1 MNKDFIFI
9 SGDSHDDSNDESSIS
24 VSSQSENNASP
35 MMMTTTY
42 TITPNYQCKLIDFH
56 KNVDEFSRKYF
67 EELIEDLKAQ
77 FEQFARTEESFNR
90 LSLNDQSK
98 LLEFN
103 TPLYVQYLIA
113 GYFNESSGSGQIQ
126 VLFIR
131 WKKIGVLRIS
141 MLTFW
146 VPFQWFLNNY
156 TPDDND
162 FLLRRVSFHEFND
175 SVKLF
180 HSAIHVG
187 RYNSLLNSVK
197 RRQEE
202 FSKLSFKASSVI
214 LFYPNNFINFFF
226 DDIQLIH
233 EAYEKNTAGL
243 DHDYEPLVDLLQ
255 EMVEMF
261 YNFGF
266 QDYDEFESNHQIV
279 TLNPK

>member
-1 MNKDFIFI
+1 
-9 SGDSHDDSNDESSIS
+9 
-24 VSSQSENNASP
+24 
-35 MMMTTTY
+35 MMLTTY

-56 KNVDEFSRKYF
+56 KNVDEFSRQYF
-67 EELIEDLKAQ
+67 EDLIEDLKAQ
-77 FEQFARTEESFNR
+77 FEQFARTEESFNQ

-113 GYFNESSGSGQIQ
+113 GYCNESSGSGQIQ
-126 VLFIR
+126 VCNYFHV
-131 WKKIGVLRIS
+131 KKIASIS
-141 MLTFW
+141 IFKFW
-146 VPFQWFLNNY
+146 IPFQWFINNY

-162 FLLRRVSFHEFND
+162 FLLRKVSFHEFND

-197 RRQEE
+197 RREDE
-202 FSKLSFKASSVI
+202 FSKLSYMASSVI
-214 LFYPNNFINFFF
+214 LFYPNNFINFFY
-226 DDIQLIH
+226 DDIQLIYA
-233 EAYEKNTAGL
+233 AYEKNTACL
-243 DHDYEPLVDLLQ
+243 DHDCEPLVNLLQ
-255 EMVEMF
+255 EMVETF

-266 QDYDEFESNHQIV
+266 QDNDEFETNHQIA